1 MEGNIIKENENN
13 IILNIDKN
21 SNDSSF
27 QRLAKLQKL
36 IKKESALRE
45 ICKNTINFI
54 FSYYNKK

>member
-45 ICKNTINFI
+45 ICKNTINFY
-54 FSYYNKK
+54 F